1 VVVDGGALI
10 IPYIENPY
18 NTLVLKLLFVHD
30 LHTLIVSVTAG
41 PQVSFVYKLE
51 VN

>member
-10 IPYIENPY
+10 SPHIENPY
-18 NTLVLKLLFVHD
+18 NTLVFKLLSVRD
-30 LHTLIVSVTAG
+30 LHNLIALVTAG
-41 PQVSFVYKLE
+41 PQVSFVYKFQ